1 MGDVMRYEKEKCER
15 LILESTLFSLNKEE
29 QYSAYKRELY
39 RMIENLY
46 CYLMSINESAYEPY
60 ACEITEVATRCIN
73 NFDENKGEFLH
84 YFNKS
89 WKQEYS
95 HILGRENQ
103 EEKYRGLK
111 ISEEDKRIV
120 KRYKRLLQQ
129 HGEEYS
135 QKELYDHLSEAMDIP
150 VDEIKRIDQLNSTS
164 VIGATSTCDDGEEIN
179 LWDYMTDDFLIETE
193 FITEDKVRNIL
204 EKIEDVYINLQK
216 RQQAIISDLLTIK
229 LFEII
234 DTENLNYSF
243 LNHELVN
250 EVVTSKI
257 VRTQRDIAA
266 KYNRDEASIS
276 RTYKEFVKKV
286 KREG

>member
-111 ISEEDKRIV
+111 ISEEDKRTV

-164 VIGATSTCDDGEEIN
+164 VIGATSTCDDGEKIN

-204 EKIEDVYINLQK
+204 EKIEDVYINLRK

-250 EVVTSKI
+250 EMVTSKI
-257 VRTQRDIAA
+257 VRNQRDIAV